1 MTFTELMALD
11 NKPDK
16 PKPAVAQTNTKCLS
30 STSKTERP
38 VRPERNER
46 EAGPV
51 RPVRASPL
59 TDVSEQPH
67 KREIKR
73 HAFEIYKDQIESL
86 QQLKINTMKMGQH
99 KSMSAM
105 VREALDSFINNQQ

>member
-16 PKPAVAQTNTKCLS
+16 PKPAVAQANTKRLIHAD
-30 STSKTERP
+30 KTERP
-38 VRPERNER
+38 ERGER
-46 EAGPV
+46 EEGPV
-51 RPVRASPL
+51 RPVRVSPPSGS
-59 TDVSEQPH
+59 SEQPH

-86 QQLKINTMKMGQH
+86 QQMKINTMKTGQL

-105 VREALDSFINNQQ
+105 VREALDNFINNQR